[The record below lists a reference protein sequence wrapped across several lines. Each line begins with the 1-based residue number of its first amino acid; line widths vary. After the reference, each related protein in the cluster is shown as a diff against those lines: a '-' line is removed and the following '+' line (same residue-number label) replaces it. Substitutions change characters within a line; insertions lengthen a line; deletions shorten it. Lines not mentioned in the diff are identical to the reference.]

1 MAHDDRLADYHAK
14 RDPHRTPEPSGS
26 RARKGRKPRFVVQRH
41 DARSLHF
48 DFRLEIDGV
57 LVSWSVPKG
66 PSLNP
71 GERRLAIR
79 TEDHPLDYL
88 DFEGVIPKGE
98 YGGGTVIVWD
108 KGTYDNLTEEPAAK
122 ALEKGHLTVGLHGE
136 KLTGAFSLI
145 RTDVR
150 GRQEQWLLIKKKD
163 EGAAA
168 SVHNL
173 AKTRPESVLTG
184 KTNEEL
190 G

>member
-1 MAHDDRLADYHAK
+1 
-14 RDPHRTPEPSGS
+14 
-26 RARKGRKPRFVVQRH
+26 
-41 DARSLHF
+41 
-48 DFRLEIDGV
+48 
-57 LVSWSVPKG
+57 
-66 PSLNP
+66 
-71 GERRLAIR
+71 
-79 TEDHPLDYL
+79 
-88 DFEGVIPKGE
+88 
-98 YGGGTVIVWD
+98 VIVWD
-108 KGTYDNLTEEPAAK
+108 KGTYDNLTEEPAGK
-122 ALEKGHLTVGLHGE
+122 ALEKGHLTVRLHGE